1 MKEFTTLA
9 LIFLAVVTTCVGAAC
24 LEWRSVERC
33 GTQHTATRI
42 SPRPNRFVK
51 VEAMVP
57 LFAPT
62 EESGQ

>member
-1 MKEFTTLA
+1 MKTSTTLL
-9 LIFLAVVTTCVGAAC
+9 LIIGGTLAVSATATLV
-24 LEWRSVERC
+24 EYRSVERC

-42 SPRPNRFVK
+42 APRPNRFVK

-62 EESGQ
+62 EESGE